1 MFNKNE
7 VVTNYIQRS
16 GYDFASKRSELFFFS
31 PRREQQVRTNT
42 LLLLSSSFSL
52 TKNVLL
58 ASFVFPPEKE
68 EGGGGKIPSR
78 WVPLFVVPKLRFF
91 ARMTSSFFFPSTQ
104 TRINIGLFSGTSAI
118 DPPGLGKASL
128 PRSTARFHLF
138 SPLWNLFFFFSHSNG
153 IPRKIFIS
161 RRFRNSKGKIRRDS
175 R

>member
-68 EGGGGKIPSR
+68 GGGK
-78 WVPLFVVPKLRFF
+78 
-91 ARMTSSFFFPSTQ
+91 
-104 TRINIGLFSGTSAI
+104 
-118 DPPGLGKASL
+118 
-128 PRSTARFHLF
+128 
-138 SPLWNLFFFFSHSNG
+138 
-153 IPRKIFIS
+153 
-161 RRFRNSKGKIRRDS
+161 DS
-175 R
+175 I

>member
-42 LLLLSSSFSL
+42 LAPPSFFLFLSHEKRSPRL
-52 TKNVLL
+52 VR
-58 ASFVFPPEKE
+58 FPPRKG
-68 EGGGGKIPSR
+68 GGGGKIPSR

-138 SPLWNLFFFFSHSNG
+138 SPL
-153 IPRKIFIS
+153 
-161 RRFRNSKGKIRRDS
+161 
-175 R
+175 

>member
-58 ASFVFPPEKE
+58 ASFVFPLEKE
-68 EGGGGKIPSR
+68 GGRGKIPSR

-138 SPLWNLFFFFSHSNG
+138 SPL
-153 IPRKIFIS
+153 
-161 RRFRNSKGKIRRDS
+161 
-175 R
+175 